1 MSYKDLYDSIKTTI
15 IDIATDNPSFKRS
28 DINKVVNQILVEHE
42 TGKKENDLDIVEFFS
57 GRGKAWLKVDKKA
70 NSHIWNNITSLLN
83 VDTNHSNFYNFSSYK
98 DLFEDAGFAWLRYS
112 GVNKKG
118 IQFHLRYMGSKNE
131 EHIKIFVDKNQFKSL
146 INLDGVPH
154 RLGLETGYP
163 AEKKE
168 KIISSDP
175 EVSSNNM
182 FTKIEDLI

>member
-15 IDIATDNPSFKRS
+15 TDIATNNPSFKRS

-42 TGKKENDLDIVEFFS
+42 SGKKENDLDIAEFFS
-57 GRGKAWLKVDKKA
+57 GRGKAWLKVNK
-70 NSHIWNNITSLLN
+70 NVNNPIWNNIANCLN
-83 VDTNHSNFYNFSSYK
+83 VDTTHSDFYNLSSYN
-98 DLFEDAGFAWLRYS
+98 DLFEGAGFAWLRYS

-131 EHIKIFVDKNQFKSL
+131 NHIKIFVDKNQFKSL
-146 INLDGVPH
+146 INLDGVPQ

-163 AEKKE
+163 AERQE
-168 KIISSDP
+168 KTSPSDP

>member
-1 MSYKDLYDSIKTTI
+1 MSYKDLYDSIKTSITA
-15 IDIATDNPSFKRS
+15 IAVNNPDYKRS
-28 DINKVVNQILVEHE
+28 DINKVVNQILLEYE
-42 TGKKENDLDIVEFFS
+42 TGKVENNLEIIEFFT
-57 GRGKAWLKVDKKA
+57 GRGKAWIKVEKDNNVKL
-70 NSHIWNNITSLLN
+70 WNRILNHLN
-83 VDTNHSNFYNFSSYK
+83 VDTSHANFFYFSSYK
-98 DLFEDAGFAWLRYS
+98 DLFESAGFAWLRYS

-131 EHIKIFVDKNQFKSL
+131 EHIKIFVNKNQFKSL